1 MEVDVAVLHQQ
12 PRAERAYEVRF
23 GAHRAPDGLQ
33 IGVADD
39 LAGALLVG
47 GRNFED
53 VVHVVFF
60 RGYNGGRSGPA
71 APSRVK
77 SVLYGYLPSRM
88 RAWATAASVISEPE
102 SILAISVTRSSSPRR
117 VMSVRPPRL

>member
-1 MEVDVAVLHQQ
+1 MEVDVAVRHQQ

-47 GRNFED
+47 GRDFED
-53 VVHVVFF
+53 VFHDAFF
-60 RGYNGGRSGPA
+60 AGLS
-71 APSRVK
+71 
-77 SVLYGYLPSRM
+77 
-88 RAWATAASVISEPE
+88 
-102 SILAISVTRSSSPRR
+102 
-117 VMSVRPPRL
+117 